1 MRYNAIMERSDHTRS
16 IVVPE
21 RVRLRAEQSS
31 LETRQW
37 LKDLPGLL
45 AELEQE
51 WDLSIGQPL
60 SGGSSAYVAPVKTA
74 SGNAVIKI
82 DMPGPDRPSGF
93 QQEINTLLRANGQG
107 YVRVFKFDY
116 ERRALLLEQLGL
128 SMQERKLE
136 PKQAIPSLCK
146 TLQQAWLVPPGSD
159 QTMNALE
166 YKAQT
171 LAQLIRELWNK
182 LERPCSETIVSEA
195 LELARRRMDAFNPE
209 RCVVVHGDPHPANA
223 LLVHAPRAGAE
234 SGYVFV
240 DPESFLCEPE
250 YDLGV
255 VMRDWN
261 EELLAAA
268 DPLALA
274 HEYCQLLARE
284 SGLDEASIWEWG
296 FIERVSSGLY
306 ICAYGSSEHGQP
318 FFKTAQR
325 LLDT

>member
-1 MRYNAIMERSDHTRS
+1 MRYNVRMKRADHSRS

-31 LETRQW
+31 PQTRQW
-37 LKDLPGLL
+37 LKDLPGLI

-51 WDLSIGQPL
+51 WEISIGQPL
-60 SGGSSAYVAPVKTA
+60 SGGSSAYVSPVQTA
-74 SGNAVIKI
+74 SGNAVVKI
-82 DMPGPDRPSGF
+82 SMPSRHGSYGF
-93 QQEINTLLRANGQG
+93 QQEIDTLLRANGHG

-136 PKQAIPSLCK
+136 PKQVIQLLCK
-146 TLQQAWLVPPGSD
+146 ILQQAWLLPPSAD

-171 LAQLIRELWNK
+171 LAQLIRELWDT
-182 LERPCSETIVSEA
+182 LERPCSQHIVAQA
-195 LELARRRMDAFNPE
+195 LEFARRRLDAFDPR
-209 RCVVVHGDPHPANA
+209 RCVVVHGDPHSANA
-223 LLVHAPRAGAE
+223 LLVRAPRAGAE

-240 DPESFLCEPE
+240 DPEGFLCEPE

-261 EELLAAA
+261 EELLAATN
-268 DPLALA
+268 PLALA

-284 SGLDEASIWEWG
+284 SGP
-296 FIERVSSGLY
+296 R
-306 ICAYGSSEHGQP
+306 
-318 FFKTAQR
+318 
-325 LLDT
+325 

>member
-1 MRYNAIMERSDHTRS
+1 MNRADHTRS

-21 RVRLRAEQSS
+21 RVQLRAEQSGPQ
-31 LETRQW
+31 TRQW
-37 LKDLPGLL
+37 LKDLPGLI

-51 WDLSIGQPL
+51 WELSIGQPL
-60 SGGSSAYVAPVKTA
+60 PGGSSAYVAPVKTA

-82 DMPGPDRPSGF
+82 AMPSQHGPYGF
-93 QQEINTLLRANGQG
+93 EQEIDTLLRAHGRG
-107 YVRVFKFDY
+107 YVRMFKFDY

-128 SMQERKLE
+128 SMLESRLE
-136 PKQAIPSLCK
+136 PKQAIQLLCK
-146 TLQQAWLVPPGSD
+146 TLKQAWLLPPSAD
-159 QTMNALE
+159 QTLHALE

-171 LAQLIRELWNK
+171 LAKLISELWDE
-182 LERPCSETIVSEA
+182 LERPCSEKIVSQA
-195 LELARRRMDAFNPE
+195 LEFARRRMDAFDPQ

-223 LLVHAPRAGAE
+223 LLVLAPRAGAE

-240 DPESFLCEPE
+240 DPEGFLCEPE

-255 VMRDWN
+255 VMRGWN

-274 HEYCQLLARE
+274 HEYCQLLAKE
-284 SGLDEASIWEWG
+284 TGLDEASIWEWG

-306 ICAYGSSEHGQP
+306 IWAYGSSEHGQP

>member
-1 MRYNAIMERSDHTRS
+1 MS
-16 IVVPE
+16 
-21 RVRLRAEQSS
+21 
-31 LETRQW
+31 
-37 LKDLPGLL
+37 
-45 AELEQE
+45 
-51 WDLSIGQPL
+51 QPL

-82 DMPGPDRPSGF
+82 DMPSRHRPYGF
-93 QQEINTLLRANGQG
+93 QQEIDTLIRANGHG
-107 YVRVFKFDY
+107 YVRVLKFDY

-128 SMQERKLE
+128 SMQESTLE
-136 PKQAIPSLCK
+136 PKQAIRLLCK
-146 TLQQAWLVPPGSD
+146 ILKQAWLVPPGAD

-171 LAQLIRELWNK
+171 LAQLISELWDK
-182 LERPCSETIVSEA
+182 LERPCSEEIVSQA
-195 LELARRRMDAFNPE
+195 LEFACRRMNAFDRE
-209 RCVVVHGDPHPANA
+209 RCVLVHGDPHPANA
-223 LLVHAPRAGAE
+223 LQVLAPRAGAE

-255 VMRDWN
+255 VLRDWN
-261 EELLAAA
+261 EELLATA

-274 HEYCQLLARE
+274 HDYCALLARE
-284 SGLDEASIWEWG
+284 SGLDEATIWEWG
-296 FIERVSSGLY
+296 FIERVSTGLY
-306 ICAYGSSEHGQP
+306 ICAYGSSEYGQP